1 MDQDNTQQPQTEA
14 ALAPVEA
21 APAPVEAAPAPV
33 ATAPT
38 PVAPA
43 PTTTETTACKCPT
56 INASEWDK
64 QKKQLDKTFYKTFSP
79 RLFNYPLSFPID
91 LERAKQGAIKK
102 GYKIPDNPMILDSG
116 GMFWATLMLE
126 VNGVTGTDSSVVSF
140 SGKNLYTKVSKRPW
154 KEIDQDIAELKTEM
168 GSEPAELYFW
178 WTSCPKCV
186 AQKEVKAVLVAVE
199 AATQP
204 VPTPETPTPAPP
216 AEPPATTPQ
225 TQEPAE
231 PQHAPTQP
239 TVSAEPP
246 APAPVEPAPPVE
258 QPPQT
263 PPTTPAA

>member
-1 MDQDNTQQPQTEA
+1 MDQDNTQQPQA
-14 ALAPVEA
+14 
-21 APAPVEAAPAPV
+21 EAAPAPV
-33 ATAPT
+33 ATTPA
-38 PVAPA
+38 PVAPAA

-56 INASEWDK
+56 INAAEWDK

-102 GYKIPDNPMILDSG
+102 GYKIPDNPMILDTG
-116 GMFWATLMLE
+116 GMFWATVMLE

-186 AQKEVKAVLVAVE
+186 DKKEVKAVLIAVE
-199 AATQP
+199 STAT
-204 VPTPETPTPAPP
+204 
-216 AEPPATTPQ
+216 
-225 TQEPAE
+225 
-231 PQHAPTQP
+231 

-246 APAPVEPAPPVE
+246 APAAAPVEPAPVEQSPAAPAPAAPAPATPVE

-263 PPTTPAA
+263 PPSA